1 MKCQYT
7 IHEKGF
13 IYDIQEQKYSIS
25 ISFASLTEE
34 LKPADHKKEVKRYR
48 GDILR
53 RHRQTKVTSYNVHTL
68 LAKQNIKTQK
78 MKINV
83 QI

>member
-1 MKCQYT
+1 MRKVLFT
-7 IHEKGF
+7 IYKSK
-13 IYDIQEQKYSIS
+13 KYSIS
-25 ISFASLTEE
+25 ISFASLTE
-34 LKPADHKKEVKRYR
+34 DHKKEVKRDR

-53 RHRQTKVTSYNVHTL
+53 RHRQTKVTSYNFHTL

-83 QI
+83 KI